1 MATSQRRPIALV
13 AVLAVLAILGT
24 HILGLTPT
32 RAEVGELMQAARY
45 VVASPVADPQPVP
58 RWSHVTVIVL
68 ENRDYDEIL
77 GAADAPYLTSLAQQ
91 GAVAA
96 ATWDVGDASQ
106 PNYLAMTSGTTHL
119 VTNNDAHDIDAPS
132 IFDQLE
138 SAGLTWRVS
147 AEQYP
152 GDCFLGETASGGRDG
167 PGEYVRAHNPAISF
181 LSITKDPGRCAA
193 IQDHTAFE
201 PRQANFEFIVPNS
214 CHNTHD
220 CPVAV
225 GDRWLSDFVPTI
237 LDAPGF
243 WDDGL
248 LVITFDGGSDVGPG
262 GGHRI
267 AVTMVG
273 AGVSPGTISETR
285 YDHYNVLRT
294 IQEGMGLSCLARSCN
309 ADTMA
314 DLFER

>member
-1 MATSQRRPIALV
+1 MPSLPRWP
-13 AVLAVLAILGT
+13 LAVITFAIIAAGGYV
-24 HILGLTPT
+24 LGLAPS
-32 RAEVGELMQAARY
+32 RADLAELMEAARY
-45 VVASPVADPQPVP
+45 VVASPVRDPQPVP
-58 RWSHVTVIVL
+58 TWRQVTVIVL

-77 GAADAPYLTSLAQQ
+77 GAPDAPFLASLAAR
-91 GAVAA
+91 GAVASN
-96 ATWDVGDASQ
+96 TWDVGGASQ

-119 VTNNDAHDIDAPS
+119 ITDNLTHELDAPS

-138 SAGLTWRVS
+138 AVGMTWRVS

-152 GDCFLGETASGGRDG
+152 GGCFAGETASGGRDG
-167 PGEYVRAHNPAISF
+167 PGLYTRAHNPAISF
-181 LSITKDPGRCAA
+181 VSIMTDPVRCAN

-201 PRQANFEFIVPNS
+201 PGQADFALVVPDA

-225 GDRWLSDFVPTI
+225 GDAWLSRFVPAI

-248 LVITFDGGSDVGPG
+248 LIITFDGGSDVGPDD
-262 GGHRI
+262 GHRI

-273 AGVSPGTISETR
+273 AGVRSGTVSETR

-294 IQEGMGLSCLARSCN
+294 VQEGLGLPCLARSCD